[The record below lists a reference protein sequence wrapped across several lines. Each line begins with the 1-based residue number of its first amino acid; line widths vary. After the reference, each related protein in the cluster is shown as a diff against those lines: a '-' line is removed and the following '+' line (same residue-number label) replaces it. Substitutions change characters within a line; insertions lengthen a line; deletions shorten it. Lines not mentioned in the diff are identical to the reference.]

1 MSELVTPELN
11 ILLLFFTDDNRTKVI
26 LRKRN
31 AQKTNLRAVPQSFFG
46 KIISLMCKGNKNL
59 SSTQI
64 NLALQRLELLLEP
77 DSQEL
82 LASLE
87 REKAAQLPAL
97 SQQLK
102 KSPGKLK
109 KQLDKLK
116 ATGIVFSS
124 KRFPKGY
131 SLNQLKCL
139 KIRLRVR
146 GLDS

>member
-1 MSELVTPELN
+1 
-11 ILLLFFTDDNRTKVI
+11 
-26 LRKRN
+26 
-31 AQKTNLRAVPQSFFG
+31 
-46 KIISLMCKGNKNL
+46 MCKGSNNL
-59 SSTQI
+59 SATQI

-82 LASLE
+82 LATLH

-131 SLNQLKCL
+131 SLNKFKCL
-139 KIRLRVR
+139 KIRLRV
-146 GLDS
+146 GGFGG